1 MGANGTM
8 TFKELFL
15 ALIFFVWS
23 RQSPNLD
30 ERSYHFLVFSK
41 YEILMPSWMKLPL
54 CSIGLNTIVTMYL
67 VPWMQY
73 SWTAW
78 WMHSCQN
85 KFFYASL
92 KFLYKLLHSFHLV
105 FSPTNLSIVEKSNV
119 SSNLFPKAFWIL
131 SCSVAELAPRY

>member
-23 RQSPNLD
+23 RQSPNLL
-30 ERSYHFLVFSK
+30 HIIFLFSSK
-41 YEILMPSWMKLPL
+41 YEILMSSWMKLPL
-54 CSIGLNTIVTMYL
+54 GSIGLSTIVTMYL

-85 KFFYASL
+85 KSFYASL

-119 SSNLFPKAFWIL
+119 SSNLFPKAFWIW